1 MKNKAAIEILVGV
14 FMVIAFLALAFLV
27 LRVSGLAMNGFG
39 DGSYKVSVNFPSI
52 GSLKVRA
59 PVRVAGVEI
68 GTVSS
73 IKLNDN
79 FFATVTMKINNKF
92 KTIPTDTTAA
102 ITASGLLGD
111 DYVSLNPGYANTY
124 LHNGSQL
131 PPGQGATNILN
142 LLSTFTGKAAN
153 QGSNASQA
161 KSGDQA

>member
-1 MKNKAAIEILVGV
+1 MKNKATIEILVGL

-27 LRVSGLAMNGFG
+27 LRVSGLAVNGFG
-39 DGSYKVSVNFPSI
+39 DSTYKVSVNFPSI

-59 PVRVAGVEI
+59 PVRIAGVEV
-68 GTVSS
+68 GTVAA

-79 FFATVTMKINNKF
+79 FFAAVTLKINGKV
-92 KTIPTDTTAA
+92 KDIPSDTTAG

-111 DYVSLNPGYANTY
+111 DYVSLNPGYSEKY

-142 LLSTFTGKAAN
+142 LLSTFTGKAAAGTPKEN
-153 QGSNASQA
+153 
-161 KSGDQA
+161 KGDKA